1 MMLSKDTEP
10 EIIYGETF
18 MRHFE
23 IIWNLRITYSL
34 LDILLFDDDV
44 KWSFR
49 HKYHPD
55 ITTVFSFIISNL
67 LYVPLGGTFS
77 SITSPSNV

>member
-44 KWSFR
+44 KGYFR
-49 HKYHPD
+49 QNKYHPD
-55 ITTVFSFIISNL
+55 IVRISRWCE
-67 LYVPLGGTFS
+67 
-77 SITSPSNV
+77 SILSGDA